1 MKNRFL
7 HIALFGLT
15 ILFLA
20 SCEKP
25 ETPYKLPPRPD
36 NPPRM
41 LQVDLGNNY
50 EQQTFINLIDSNF
63 IKGVLNINEW
73 DLSFDC
79 KPDAHRVLMN
89 DGKGVLIATVESHEF
104 VHNLKPRD
112 VKFKWDAA
120 SGGDSVVINNWFDPK
135 VYGKVIYV
143 IDRGVAAAANGNR
156 YFQFRFVKGYLNA
169 FNIEVASMNGEVIK
183 RLEIVKDPTKNKI
196 YFTFD
201 HMGVLNF
208 EPNNTDWHFC
218 FLPTRWIYYEY
229 NPPLLYIVTGIHI
242 NPNLVT
248 VATDSTMQYESI
260 KKADVVGMNYED
272 RRDVMGFE
280 WKIYDF
286 TLGRYHSR
294 KYVNYIFKIK
304 GASPVYYKVRFVDF
318 YSKQGVKGV
327 PRFEVSEIK

>member
-1 MKNRFL
+1 MINRL
-7 HIALFGLT
+7 LYTALFGLT
-15 ILFLA
+15 LLFLA

-41 LQVDLGNNY
+41 LQVDLGDNY
-50 EQQTFINLIDSNF
+50 EQQSFINIIDSQF
-63 IKGVLNINEW
+63 LKAVVNINTW

-89 DGKGVLIATVESHEF
+89 DGKGVLVGIMKSDSFIHD
-104 VHNLKPRD
+104 LKPRD
-112 VKFKWDAA
+112 VRFKWDAA
-120 SGGDSVVINNWFDPK
+120 SGGDSIVIKNWFDPTI
-135 VYGKVIYV
+135 YGKEIYV
-143 IDRGVAAAANGNR
+143 IDRGVAAAASGKR
-156 YFQFRFVKGYLNA
+156 YFQFRMVKGLSTHFA
-169 FNIEVASMNGEVIK
+169 IEIASMNGAFLK
-183 RLEIVKDPTKNKI
+183 RVEMVKDPNKNKI
-196 YFTFD
+196 YFSFD
-201 HMGVLNF
+201 NLESLNF

-242 NPNLVT
+242 NPNLVS
-248 VATDSTMQYESI
+248 VAIDSSMTYESI
-260 KKADVVGMNYED
+260 TTKDVIGLSYEE
-272 RRDVMGFE
+272 RRDVLGFE

-286 TLGRYHSR
+286 NQGRYLSR

-304 GASPVYYKVRFVDF
+304 GSNATYYKLRFLDF